1 MSPRNKTIQTIAPRA
16 GALAWLLLSTL
27 AHADPGSRK
36 LTLSV
41 YLDTP
46 GAESVLAG
54 KYDDAIKQLRGHT
67 IDVQRNVVSTSTNL
81 CVALIMTQ
89 QWDAA
94 RSTCNDAVSE
104 AKFNTADNVLMG
116 PSANREQVATAL
128 SNRAVL
134 NWLQNRP
141 GDAASDVKR
150 AHALAPRKDFVSS
163 NFMVLNGNPQNVPGP
178 SIASIRP

>member
-1 MSPRNKTIQTIAPRA
+1 MNLRNKTIQTIAPRA
-16 GALAWLLLSTL
+16 GFLAWFLLSAL

-46 GAESVLAG
+46 GAEKVLAG
-54 KYDDAIKQLRGHT
+54 KYDEAIKQLRGHP
-67 IDVQRNVVSTSTNL
+67 INVQPNIVATSTNL

-104 AKFNTADNVLMG
+104 AKFATGSYSIIG
-116 PSANREQVATAL
+116 PSSNRVEVATAL
-128 SNRAVL
+128 SNRSVL

-141 GDAASDVKR
+141 GDAASDVRR
-150 AHALAPRKDFVSS
+150 AHALAPRKDFVSQ
-163 NFMVLNGNPQNVPGP
+163 NYMALNETPKNVSGP
-178 SIASIRP
+178 SIASVRP